1 MVVGESASQDLSSK
15 VNIIAAA
22 YLLSSITNN
31 LGNDTVNSTISEVSI
46 MCKVNG
52 FRVHTLFRQS

>member
-52 FRVHTLFRQS
+52 FHVHTLFRQS